1 MVRVRIMSTRLYFNL
16 VSAHD
21 SLPDRE
27 GVEVVD
33 VSQAQAILTIM
44 VDELRQE
51 DASTAEWSGW
61 TLNVTD
67 GVGRVLF
74 SIPLVE
80 EAADRA
86 RKSGSG

>member
-1 MVRVRIMSTRLYFNL
+1 MFTRLYFNL

-51 DASTAEWSGW
+51 DASTAQERSGW

>member
-1 MVRVRIMSTRLYFNL
+1 MSTRLYFNL

-21 SLPDRE
+21 ALPDRE

-33 VSQAQAILTIM
+33 VRQAKEAAVTL

-51 DASTAEWSGW
+51 DASTAQEWSGW

-67 GVGRVLF
+67 SVGSVLF
-74 SIPLVE
+74 SIPLTE
-80 EAADRA
+80 ESTERA